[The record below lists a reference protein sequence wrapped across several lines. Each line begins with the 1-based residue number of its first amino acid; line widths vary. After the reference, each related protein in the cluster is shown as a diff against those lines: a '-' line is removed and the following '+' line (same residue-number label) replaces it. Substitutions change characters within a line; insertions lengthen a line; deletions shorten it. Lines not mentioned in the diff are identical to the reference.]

1 MKKVIAYYM
10 HEYELSKALEFI
22 KEPIVTEG
30 FVKGEISDAEVNE
43 LKKNN
48 IIFSII
54 DEKPQI
60 ETPGTINKEIKT
72 QQLNINWDNANF
84 DNILLSEDEKNKIAD
99 EVPIYPAYYLLTIDG
114 PLLEDYKKKISYK
127 GVELLQYFPENT
139 YTALLKEGDYKNLL
153 ELNFITNI
161 KYFGAVDTGIREVKL
176 KNLNDVII
184 KGNLQEN
191 YTISKSTTDSHGN
204 VKKVEISAK
213 PFDVNLHN
221 PADKDRLIEW
231 LNEKQ
236 IEVIGASKFK
246 IRILASQE
254 SLDKYEVSKN
264 NMVQSVI
271 EYIPPSLHD
280 AIVRGIIKIET
291 NSPTTN
297 TASDILGF
305 AGEGEIIGV
314 ADTGIDD
321 NHADFSGN
329 IHKIIA
335 RGRVGNY
342 SDPLG
347 HGTHV
352 AGIIAGNGT
361 LSNVFPDKVKG
372 IAYKSK
378 LFFQSILAID
388 NKLNLPVDLSELFLE
403 AYNEGVRIHN
413 NSWGASTEGMY
424 TVNSIEVDD
433 FVYNHKDMLLVF
445 SAGNSGN
452 SKAITNNGF
461 VDLFSVGSPASS
473 KNVITVGASR
483 SSRNAGG
490 HAKLTYGQ
498 AWRTSFPRPPI
509 SNEHVSG
516 NPDAMAAFS
525 SRGPCDDNRFKPD
538 VVAPGTDIASTKSGT
553 ASLAEFCGTF
563 PPNPNYALMCGTS
576 MSAPIVTGLAALVR
590 QYFITVC
597 NHRKPSAALLK
608 ATIINGAR
616 QLTSDD
622 SNFNEPI
629 LPNNHQGFGLI
640 DVSLTLPNAVNDF
653 NLYFFDALDVPALQL
668 KGTGEAKRFLLKLDC
683 TDNNSWIRVCLAYT
697 DIPARAIQ
705 NDLNLMMDFVS
716 SGKKWLGNE
725 GSKVPYDR
733 FPDKTN
739 NVEVI
744 RIENANAGDYT
755 IKVVAANLLKAPQ
768 DFALV
773 ITTNCKTATIQPI

>member
-1 MKKVIAYYM
+1 MNKVIAYYM
-10 HEYELSKALEFI
+10 NDYELKKILDFI
-22 KEPIVTEG
+22 NSPIVTEG
-30 FVKGEISDAEVNE
+30 FVKGEIGNAELNE
-43 LKKNN
+43 FEKNN
-48 IIFSII
+48 IIFSLI
-54 DEKPQI
+54 DDAPQI
-60 ETPGTINKEIKT
+60 DTPGSVNKEIKVR
-72 QQLNINWDNANF
+72 QLNVQWDSFNF
-84 DNILLSEDEKNKIAD
+84 DDILLAEEEKNIIAD
-99 EVPIYPAYYLLTIDG
+99 EIPKYPAYYLLTIDG
-114 PLLEDYKKKISYK
+114 PLLEDYKKKISSK

-139 YTALLKEGDYKNLL
+139 YSALLKEGDYISLL
-153 ELNFITNI
+153 DLKFITNI

-184 KGNLQEN
+184 KGNLQED
-191 YTISKSTTDSHGN
+191 YTISKSTTDSLGN

-213 PFDVNLHN
+213 PFDVNLHR
-221 PADKDRLIEW
+221 PADKDSLIGW
-231 LNEKQ
+231 LKGKQ
-236 IEVIGASKFK
+236 IEVIGSSKFK
-246 IRILASQE
+246 VRILASHD
-254 SLDKYEVSKN
+254 SLDKYEIAKN
-264 NMVQSVI
+264 NMVQSVT
-271 EYIPPSLHD
+271 EYISPSLHD
-280 AIVRGIIKIET
+280 ALVRSIIRVET
-291 NSPTTN
+291 SSSMVNTT
-297 TASDILGF
+297 SDILSIS
-305 AGEGEIIGV
+305 GEGEIIGV

-321 NHADFSGN
+321 THADFAGN
-329 IHKIIA
+329 IYKIVA
-335 RGRVGNY
+335 RGRVGNH

-352 AGIIAGNGT
+352 AGIIVGNGT
-361 LSNVFPDKVKG
+361 LSNVFPDRVKG

-378 LFFQSILAID
+378 LFFQSILTID

-452 SKAITNNGF
+452 SKSMTNNGF

-473 KNVITVGASR
+473 KNAITVGASR

-509 SNEHVSG
+509 SNELVSG

-538 VVAPGTDIASTKSGT
+538 VVAPGTDIASTKSGS
-553 ASLAEFCGTF
+553 ASLAEFCGTY

-590 QYFITVC
+590 QYYITIC
-597 NHRKPSAALLK
+597 NHKKPSAALLK

-616 QLTSDD
+616 QLLSAD
-622 SNFNEPI
+622 SNFNEPV
-629 LPNNHQGFGLI
+629 LPNNHQGFGI
-640 DVSLTLPNAVNDF
+640 VDVSLTLPNNVNDF
-653 NLYFFDALDVPALQL
+653 NLYFFDVLDIPALQL
-668 KGTGEAKRFLLKLDC
+668 KGTGEAKRFALKLDC
-683 TDNNSWIRVCLAYT
+683 VGDKSWIRVCLAYT
-697 DIPARAIQ
+697 DVPARAIQ
-705 NDLNLMMDFVS
+705 NNLNLMMDFVS
-716 SGKKWLGNE
+716 TGKKWLGNE

-739 NVEVI
+739 NIEII
-744 RIENANAGDYT
+744 RIDKASAGDYT
-755 IKVVAANLLKAPQ
+755 IKVVAANLLKSPQ

-773 ITTNCKTATIQPI
+773 ITTNCKTATVQPI